1 MVEVFF
7 KQEVRYSG
15 KVLDFLIINL
25 RIVYVGQ
32 EIGISIGFSTISD
45 VRDVLNGD
53 DDVKKGFIK

>member
-1 MVEVFF
+1 M
-7 KQEVRYSG
+7 
-15 KVLDFLIINL
+15 DFLIINL

-53 DDVKKGFIK
+53 DDVKKGFIKWGKKFDVKKLYVTIV